1 MLSSRIIL
9 NCLIQ
14 IMVSFLAQDTAD
26 DRKSDS
32 YVYGKENIKLQQ
44 GWNKAK

>member
-9 NCLIQ
+9 NCSHQ
-14 IMVSFLAQDTAD
+14 IMISFFAQDTAD

-32 YVYGKENIKLQQ
+32 YVYGKENIRLQQ